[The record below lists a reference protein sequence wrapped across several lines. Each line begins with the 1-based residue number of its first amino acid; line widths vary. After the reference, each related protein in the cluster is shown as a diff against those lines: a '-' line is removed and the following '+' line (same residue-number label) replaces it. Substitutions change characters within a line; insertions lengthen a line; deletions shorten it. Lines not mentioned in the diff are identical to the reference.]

1 MACLV
6 NSLRKLSGDILD
18 DDKSNRIREDS
29 DKTQDQISEEQNPK
43 KESLEYDD
51 KNDILQV
58 TLDDDD
64 VSPKDGPK
72 VKSKDDP
79 KNDPNSDRDS
89 GGVDYDDFY
98 FATSDEDVE
107 IDEILQAVDETKAVT
122 SDEDV
127 EIDEII
133 QAVDEIKGNGSDD
146 SGVDIIYD
154 ELDKFEK
161 GNGSDDSPKIDSS
174 KDGPMDDHVSGSNSS
189 AIDEDENDFNN
200 DELDELAQED
210 GADDGPKDGPKDK
223 PKYDPK
229 DSLNDRHIAAGGDSD
244 GTIDSGGQ

>member
-29 DKTQDQISEEQNPK
+29 DKTHDQISEEQNPK
-43 KESLEYDD
+43 KESLEYDKID
-51 KNDILQV
+51 INDILQD

-107 IDEILQAVDETKAVT
+107 IDEI
-122 SDEDV
+122 
-127 EIDEII
+127 I

-154 ELDKFEK
+154 ELDKLEK

-189 AIDEDENDFNN
+189 VIDEDENDFDN
-200 DELDELAQED
+200 DELDELAQDD
-210 GADDGPKDGPKDK
+210 GADDGPKDGPKNK

>member
-6 NSLRKLSGDILD
+6 NSLKKLSEDILD

-29 DKTQDQISEEQNPK
+29 DQTHNQISEEENAK
-43 KESLEYDD
+43 RESLEYDD
-51 KNDILQV
+51 KNDIHQV

-107 IDEILQAVDETKAVT
+107 IDEILQAF
-122 SDEDV
+122 
-127 EIDEII
+127 
-133 QAVDEIKGNGSDD
+133 DEIKGSDD
-146 SGVDIIYD
+146 SGVDIIND
-154 ELDKFEK
+154 ELDKLEK
-161 GNGSDDSPKIDSS
+161 GNGSEDSPKIDSS

-189 AIDEDENDFNN
+189 VIDEDENDFDN
-200 DELDELAQED
+200 DELDELAQDD
-210 GADDGPKDGPKDK
+210 GADDGPKDGPKNK

-229 DSLNDRHIAAGGDSD
+229 DSLNDRHIAAGGNSD